1 MTKSIHARLGL
12 MMFLEFFVWGS
23 WFVTLGTYLGTL
35 GFSGGEIGYTYLMN
49 NIAAILSPFV
59 IGMIADRF
67 FSSQKVMAILHL
79 AGGVVLY
86 IATGIQ
92 DTGQL
97 IGVLLLYNVCYMPTL
112 ALVNNI
118 SFQQITQLDQ
128 EFPKIRVWG
137 TIGWI
142 AAGLS
147 ITFLLSPVFQ
157 NVETTNI
164 PMKMAAIS
172 SFLLAI
178 YSFTLPNTPPQ
189 NKGTKVTVGDVL
201 GFKALR
207 LLKQKSFLVFAV
219 CSLLISIPLSFYYGF
234 TNLYLNDIG
243 MEGAAAR
250 QSMGQMSEVLFMVL
264 MPLFFVR
271 LGLKKMLLVG
281 MLAWVLRYILFA
293 LGDPGAGVW
302 MLYGGILLHG
312 ICYDFFFVSGQI
324 YVDRKAGPEIRAS
337 AQGFITLITYGV
349 GIGLGSV
356 LSGQIVDLFTVD
368 GVKNWQMIW
377 LIPAV
382 FSLLVSILFV
392 SIFKDDSKVSG

>member
-23 WFVTLGTYLGTL
+23 WFVTLGTYLGTI

-118 SFQQITQLDQ
+118 SFQQITHLDQ

-164 PMKMAAIS
+164 PMKMAALS

-178 YSFTLPNTPPQ
+178 YSFTLPNTPPL

-219 CSLLISIPLSFYYGF
+219 CSLLISIPLAFYYGF
-234 TNLYLNDIG
+234 TNLFLNDIG

-264 MPLFFVR
+264 MPLFFIR

-293 LGDPGAGVW
+293 FGDPGAGVW

-356 LSGQIVDLFTVD
+356 LSGQMVDLFTVE

-392 SIFKDDSKVSG
+392 SIFRDDSKTS